1 MAQHAL
7 EPGTR
12 NRSLVLS
19 AILRQPQISRTDIA
33 EQLGLNIAS
42 ISRISRELIDAGL
55 VHEVEHQGVSTRP
68 GRRFVGLCAHGDG
81 GFIVGICLNAFRQS
95 VTLANLENK
104 KIDEWVSPEPPGG
117 DDETFLRLCMSKAKA
132 MINAHVTDRKRF
144 FGVGVAVAANLDI
157 GAGVILDANTFGWTR
172 PIALRKITHEI
183 LDAPLVLETPSCAI
197 NQSEAEFGNSQSFK
211 QVSTLHCSIGF
222 GLGVRQRQSS
232 GVETVDFGR
241 VLTRARSSD
250 SAKLNL
256 DALCGGVAVLN
267 EVYSAGHIA
276 HLSDIERGKLLS
288 QLVLDSKTDD
298 SLQRNFAD
306 KGMLTAMHL
315 SLVFDVIRPERL
327 LLAGPLA
334 MSSAYVDAF
343 NRALESHIGQSGS
356 LPDIELSTMTPT
368 GASRWL
374 ALLSHVGLGN
384 LDLISLKHR
393 SAA

>member
-12 NRSLVLS
+12 NRNLVLS
-19 AILRQPQISRTDIA
+19 AILRQPQISRTNIA

-55 VHEVEHQGVSTRP
+55 VHEVEHLGVRTRP
-68 GRRFVGLCAHGDG
+68 GRRFVGLSAHGDG
-81 GFIVGICLNAFRQS
+81 GFIVGIGLNAFRQS

-104 KIDEWVSPEPPGG
+104 KIDEWVSPEPPGADG
-117 DDETFLRLCMSKAKA
+117 ETFLRLCMSQAKA

-172 PIALRKITHEI
+172 PIALRKIIHEI
-183 LDAPLVLETPSCAI
+183 LGAPLVLETPSCAI

-222 GLGVRQRQSS
+222 GLGIRQRQSS

-241 VLTRARSSD
+241 VLTRSCSSD
-250 SAKLNL
+250 SAKRSL
-256 DALCGGVAVLN
+256 DALCGGLAVLH
-267 EVYSAGHIA
+267 EVYSEKHIND
-276 HLSDIERGKLLS
+276 LSDIERGNLLS
-288 QLVLDSKTDD
+288 RLVLDSRNDKA
-298 SLQRNFAD
+298 LQKNLAD
-306 KGMLTAMHL
+306 KGTLTAMHL
-315 SLVFDVIRPERL
+315 SLVFDVLRPERL
-327 LLAGPLA
+327 LMAGPLA
-334 MSSAYVDAF
+334 LSSAYVDAF
-343 NRALESHIGQSGS
+343 GQALGRHIGQTGS

-374 ALLSHVGLGN
+374 ALHSHVGLGN